1 VVDLWLETKK
11 QKKQKKHFHRFN
23 GFLSLQLNLRL
34 ELGFGLRLT
43 NNRKVFWCHTYSLRL
58 NYEWKRI

>member
-11 QKKQKKHFHRFN
+11 SKTAKHFHRFN
-23 GFLSLQLNLRL
+23 GFLSLQLKLRL

-43 NNRKVFWCHTYSLRL
+43 NTVTHFTP
-58 NYEWKRI
+58 